1 MANMFKEKHRMAFD
15 AILKANNILLVT
27 HNRPDGDALSS
38 VSAMIELLKS
48 LDKKFAA
55 FCLDLPPYQ
64 FDFLP
69 NMNQIT
75 NDAAKINFI
84 SYDLIIAVDCGSLS
98 RTNLEN
104 EIKNRSKSQK
114 FIEFDHHPKVDNYTD
129 IELRDTEAAATAEV
143 LYNFFKY
150 NKIKI
155 TKNIA
160 NCILTG
166 ILTDTANFLYPSTT
180 SHTIKIASTMLL
192 RGARFPKIMENT
204 WRNKSLSAL
213 KLWGIAMSRL
223 QINKKY
229 NFAFSLLTKDE
240 IEKSNATEEEMDG
253 ISGFL
258 SNLHGV
264 NGLLFLREEN
274 GIIKGSLR
282 TAHPKISVSELAA
295 ALGGGGHAKASGFT
309 IKGKLQK
316 VGDKWRIT

>member
-1 MANMFKEKHRMAFD
+1 MAYE
-15 AILKANNILLVT
+15 AISKANNILLVT

-38 VSAMIELLKS
+38 VSAMIELLKN
-48 LDKKFAA
+48 LDKKFFA

-64 FDFLP
+64 YDFLP
-69 NMNQIT
+69 NMGLIS
-75 NDAAKINFI
+75 NDLGKINFNAF
-84 SYDLIIAVDCGSLS
+84 DLIIALDCGSLS
-98 RTNLEN
+98 RTNLEK
-104 EIKNRSKSQK
+104 EIKNRNKNQK
-114 FIEFDHHPKVDNYTD
+114 FIEFDHHPKVDNFTD

-143 LYNFFKY
+143 LYSFFRY

-192 RGARFPKIMENT
+192 RGARLPKIMENT

-229 NFAFSLLTKDE
+229 NFAFSLLTKEE
-240 IEKSNATEEEMDG
+240 IEKSKATEEEMDG

-282 TAHPKISVSELAA
+282 TAHPKINVSELAA

-309 IKGKLQK
+309 IKGKFK
-316 VGDKWRIT
+316 KTNNKWRVI